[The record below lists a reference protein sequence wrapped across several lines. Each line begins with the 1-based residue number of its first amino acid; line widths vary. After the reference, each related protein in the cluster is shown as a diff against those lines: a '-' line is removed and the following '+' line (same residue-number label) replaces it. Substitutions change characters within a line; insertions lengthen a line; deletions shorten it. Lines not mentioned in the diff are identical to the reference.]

1 MSPDEANSNGLVE
14 WDCMTIRMPAGILRR
29 STRPRRLRRWLWL
42 LRDVLFLSADSVVI
56 LWARLA
62 AARPAADARPK
73 LAIVAAH
80 GLGDLVLLQGIL
92 DELLRPY
99 RRAGWHITLVCL
111 TRALDYAETYIG
123 TDAVVAVDRIGMRR
137 NLPARLRVI
146 NYLARAGFAAAI
158 QPNYNRELIIEDA
171 LMRATRAAERTGSRG
186 TSKFISARQRRI
198 GDRWYTRLVPT
209 SERLMHDLERN
220 AEFVRNLSGATVGI
234 VRPRIAPPAHA
245 PTVVKSPY
253 LLFAVGAS
261 SPLKMWPMHNFIWL
275 ARALAERGAPKPVFC
290 AGLAD
295 WVDKIALEQLAP
307 AEAIDL
313 LGRTTLTEL
322 IALISQAQLV
332 VTNDSGAVHLA
343 AALAVPVVCIA
354 GGGIVGRYVPYPA
367 AEAADTDP
375 VTVMVDEPM
384 DCFDCGWRCRFD
396 LREGEPAPCV
406 ERVRCERVLT
416 AVLDQ
421 LGRSAESCGRG
432 REPPALSTS
441 P

>member
-1 MSPDEANSNGLVE
+1 
-14 WDCMTIRMPAGILRR
+14 MTIRMPVGILRR

-42 LRDVLFLSADSVVI
+42 LRDVFFLSADSVVI
-56 LWARLA
+56 LWAGLA

-99 RRAGWHITLVCL
+99 RRNGWHITLVCL
-111 TRALDYAETYIG
+111 TRTLDYAETYIG
-123 TDAVVAVDRIGMRR
+123 PDAVVAVDRIAMRR
-137 NLPARLRVI
+137 NLRARLRVI

-171 LMRATRAAERTGSRG
+171 LVRATRAAERTGSHG
-186 TSKFISARQRRI
+186 TPQFISARQRRI
-198 GDRWYTRLVPT
+198 GDRWYTHLVPT

-220 AEFVRNLSGATVGI
+220 AEFVRNLSGAAVGI
-234 VRPRIAPPAHA
+234 VRPLIAPPAHA
-245 PTVVKSPY
+245 PMVKPPY

-261 SPLKMWPMHNFIWL
+261 SPLKMWPMHNFVWL

-290 AGLAD
+290 AGVTD
-295 WVDKIALEQLAP
+295 WVDKIALEQFAP
-307 AEAIDL
+307 AESTDL

-367 AEAADTDP
+367 ADAADTNP
-375 VTVMVDEPM
+375 VTVMVDQPM

-396 LREGEPAPCV
+396 LREGAPAPCV
-406 ERVRCERVLT
+406 ERVQCERVLT
-416 AVLDQ
+416 AVVDQ
-421 LGRSAESCGRG
+421 LGRSAASYGRG
-432 REPPALSTS
+432 REPRALSTS

>member
-1 MSPDEANSNGLVE
+1 
-14 WDCMTIRMPAGILRR
+14 MPAGILRR

-42 LRDVLFLSADSVVI
+42 LRDVFFLSADSVVI
-56 LWARLA
+56 LWAGLA

-80 GLGDLVLLQGIL
+80 GLGDLVLLHGIL

-99 RRAGWHITLVCL
+99 RRNGWHITLVCL
-111 TRALDYAETYIG
+111 TRALEYAETYIG

-137 NLPARLRVI
+137 NLRARLRVI

-171 LMRATRAAERTGSRG
+171 LMRATRAAERTGSHG
-186 TSKFISARQRRI
+186 APQFISARQRRI
-198 GDRWYTRLVPT
+198 GDRWYTHLVAT

-220 AEFVRNLSGATVGI
+220 AEFVRNLSGAAVGI

-245 PTVVKSPY
+245 PMVKPPY

-261 SPLKMWPMHNFIWL
+261 SPLKMWPMHNFVWL
-275 ARALAERGAPKPVFC
+275 ARALAERGGPKPVFC
-290 AGLAD
+290 AGVTD
-295 WVDKIALEQLAP
+295 WVDKIALEQFAP
-307 AEAIDL
+307 AEFTDL

-322 IALISQAQLV
+322 IALISRAQLV

-367 AEAADTDP
+367 ADAADTNP
-375 VTVMVDEPM
+375 VTVMVDQPM

-396 LREGEPAPCV
+396 LREGAPAPCV
-406 ERVRCERVLT
+406 ERVQCERVLT
-416 AVLDQ
+416 AVVDQ
-421 LGRSAESCGRG
+421 LGRSAGSYGRG
-432 REPPALSTS
+432 REPRALSTS

>member
-1 MSPDEANSNGLVE
+1 
-14 WDCMTIRMPAGILRR
+14 
-29 STRPRRLRRWLWL
+29 
-42 LRDVLFLSADSVVI
+42 
-56 LWARLA
+56 
-62 AARPAADARPK
+62 
-73 LAIVAAH
+73 
-80 GLGDLVLLQGIL
+80 
-92 DELLRPY
+92 
-99 RRAGWHITLVCL
+99 L
-111 TRALDYAETYIG
+111 TRTLDYAETYIG
-123 TDAVVAVDRIGMRR
+123 PDAVVAVDRIGMRR
-137 NLPARLRVI
+137 NLRARLRVI

-171 LMRATRAAERTGSRG
+171 LMRATRAAERTGSHG
-186 TSKFISARQRRI
+186 TPQFISARQRRI
-198 GDRWYTRLVPT
+198 GDRWYTHLVPT

-220 AEFVRNLSGATVGI
+220 AEFVRNLSGAAVGI

-245 PTVVKSPY
+245 PMVKPPY

-261 SPLKMWPMHNFIWL
+261 SPLKMWPMHNFVWL

-290 AGLAD
+290 AGVTD
-295 WVDKIALEQLAP
+295 WVDKIALEQFAP
-307 AEAIDL
+307 AESTDL

-367 AEAADTDP
+367 ADAADTNP
-375 VTVMVDEPM
+375 VTVMVDQPM

-396 LREGEPAPCV
+396 LREGAPAPCV
-406 ERVRCERVLT
+406 ERVQCERVLT
-416 AVLDQ
+416 AVVDQ
-421 LGRSAESCGRG
+421 LGRSAASYGRG
-432 REPPALSTS
+432 REPRALSTS

>member
-1 MSPDEANSNGLVE
+1 
-14 WDCMTIRMPAGILRR
+14 MTIRMPAGILRR
-29 STRPRRLRRWLWL
+29 STSPRRLRRWLWL

-56 LWARLA
+56 LWAGLA

-73 LAIVAAH
+73 LVIVAAH
-80 GLGDLVLLQGIL
+80 GLGDLVLLHGSL

-111 TRALDYAETYIG
+111 TTALGYAETYIG
-123 TDAVVAVDRIGMRR
+123 ADAVVAVDRIGMRR
-137 NLPARLRVI
+137 DLRARLRVI
-146 NYLARAGFAAAI
+146 NHLARAGFAAAI

-171 LMRATRAAERTGSRG
+171 LMRATRAAERTGSSG
-186 TSKFISARQRRI
+186 TPQFISARQRRI
-198 GDRWYTRLVPT
+198 GDRWYTRLVPA

-220 AEFVRNLSGATVGI
+220 AEFMHSLSSAAGGI
-234 VRPRIAPPAHA
+234 VRPLIAPPAHA
-245 PTVVKSPY
+245 PIVVKPPY

-261 SPLKMWPMHNFIWL
+261 SPLKMWPVHNFVWL

-290 AGLAD
+290 AGSTD
-295 WVDKIALEQLAP
+295 WVDKIALEQLAL
-307 AEAIDL
+307 AGSTDL

-332 VTNDSGAVHLA
+332 ITNDSGAVHLA

-367 AEAADTDP
+367 ADAADTYP

-396 LREGEPAPCV
+396 LREGAPAPCV
-406 ERVRCERVLT
+406 ERVRRERVLT
-416 AVLDQ
+416 AVVDQ
-421 LGRSAESCGRG
+421 LGRSAGSHGRG

>member
-1 MSPDEANSNGLVE
+1 
-14 WDCMTIRMPAGILRR
+14 MTIRMPAGILRR
-29 STRPRRLRRWLWL
+29 STRPRRLRRWLWF
-42 LRDVLFLSADSVVI
+42 LRDVFFLSADSVVI
-56 LWARLA
+56 LWAGLA

-99 RRAGWHITLVCL
+99 RRNGWHITLVCL
-111 TRALDYAETYIG
+111 TRTLDYAETYIG
-123 TDAVVAVDRIGMRR
+123 PDAVVAVDRIAMRR
-137 NLPARLRVI
+137 NLRARLRVI

-171 LMRATRAAERTGSRG
+171 LVRATRAAERTGSHG
-186 TSKFISARQRRI
+186 TPQFISARQRRI
-198 GDRWYTRLVPT
+198 GDRWYTHLVPT

-220 AEFVRNLSGATVGI
+220 AEFVRNLSGAAVGI

-245 PTVVKSPY
+245 PMVKPPY

-261 SPLKMWPMHNFIWL
+261 SPLKMWPMHNFVWL

-290 AGLAD
+290 AGVTD
-295 WVDKIALEQLAP
+295 WVDKIALEQFAP
-307 AEAIDL
+307 AESTDL

-367 AEAADTDP
+367 ADAADTNP
-375 VTVMVDEPM
+375 VTVMVDQPM

-396 LREGEPAPCV
+396 LREGAPAPCV
-406 ERVRCERVLT
+406 ERVQCERVLT
-416 AVLDQ
+416 AVVDQ
-421 LGRSAESCGRG
+421 LGRSAASYGRG
-432 REPPALSTS
+432 REPRALSTS

>member
-1 MSPDEANSNGLVE
+1 
-14 WDCMTIRMPAGILRR
+14 
-29 STRPRRLRRWLWL
+29 
-42 LRDVLFLSADSVVI
+42 VVI
-56 LWARLA
+56 LWAGLA

-99 RRAGWHITLVCL
+99 RRNGWHITLVCL
-111 TRALDYAETYIG
+111 TRTLDYAETYIG
-123 TDAVVAVDRIGMRR
+123 PDAVVAVDRIAMRR
-137 NLPARLRVI
+137 NLRARLRVI

-171 LMRATRAAERTGSRG
+171 LVRATRAAERTGSHG
-186 TSKFISARQRRI
+186 TPQFISARQRRI
-198 GDRWYTRLVPT
+198 GDRWYTHLVPT

-220 AEFVRNLSGATVGI
+220 AEFVRNLSGAAVGI

-245 PTVVKSPY
+245 PMVKPPY

-261 SPLKMWPMHNFIWL
+261 SPLKMWPMHNFVWL
-275 ARALAERGAPKPVFC
+275 AQALAERGAPKPVFC
-290 AGLAD
+290 AGVTD
-295 WVDKIALEQLAP
+295 WVDKIALEQFAP
-307 AEAIDL
+307 AESTDL

-343 AALAVPVVCIA
+343 ATLAVPVVCIA

-367 AEAADTDP
+367 ADAADTNP
-375 VTVMVDEPM
+375 VTVMVDQPM

-396 LREGEPAPCV
+396 LREGAPAPCV
-406 ERVRCERVLT
+406 ERVQCERVLT
-416 AVLDQ
+416 AVVDQ
-421 LGRSAESCGRG
+421 LGRSAASYGRG
-432 REPPALSTS
+432 REPRALSTS

>member
-1 MSPDEANSNGLVE
+1 
-14 WDCMTIRMPAGILRR
+14 MPVGILRR

-42 LRDVLFLSADSVVI
+42 LRDVFFLSADSVVI
-56 LWARLA
+56 LWAGLA

-99 RRAGWHITLVCL
+99 RRNGWHITLVCL
-111 TRALDYAETYIG
+111 TGTLDYAETYIG
-123 TDAVVAVDRIGMRR
+123 TDAVVAVDRIAMRR
-137 NLPARLRVI
+137 NLRARLRVI

-171 LMRATRAAERTGSRG
+171 LVRATRAAERTGSHG
-186 TSKFISARQRRI
+186 TPQFISARQRRI
-198 GDRWYTRLVPT
+198 GDRWYTHLVPT

-220 AEFVRNLSGATVGI
+220 AEFVRNLSGAAVGI

-245 PTVVKSPY
+245 PMVKPPY

-261 SPLKMWPMHNFIWL
+261 SPLKMWPMHNYVWL

-290 AGLAD
+290 AGVTD
-295 WVDKIALEQLAP
+295 WVDKIALEQFAP
-307 AEAIDL
+307 AESTDL

-367 AEAADTDP
+367 ADAADTNP
-375 VTVMVDEPM
+375 VTVMVDQPM

-396 LREGEPAPCV
+396 LREGAPAPCV
-406 ERVRCERVLT
+406 ERVQCERVLT
-416 AVLDQ
+416 AVVDQ
-421 LGRSAESCGRG
+421 LGRSAASYGRG
-432 REPPALSTS
+432 REPRALSTS